1 MFTRGKITRNLSKSQ
16 EHSTVKTESSQAF
29 WEGFWYNQRQKMVEQ
44 DIKRRGIKNA
54 PLLAALAKVPRH
66 RFVLPE
72 WSELAYQD
80 RPLPIGNNQTISQPY
95 IVATMT
101 EMAEISPQDKVL
113 EIGTG
118 SGYQTAIL
126 GELAKEVYTIE
137 IIASLAEKA
146 RYLLKELGYTNIY
159 SKIDDGYAGWLEYA
173 PYDAILVTAAPP
185 TIPSTLKEQLAINGR
200 MVIPV
205 GTGNQELLRLR
216 KTPRKW
222 MIESIFPVRFV
233 PLIH

>member
-1 MFTRGKITRNLSKSQ
+1 MFSAKSQ
-16 EHSTVKTESSQAF
+16 EHSTVENESDQGF
-29 WEGFWYNQRQKMVEQ
+29 WDNLWYNQRQNMVEQ
-44 DIKRRGIKNA
+44 DIRRRGIKNP
-54 PLLAALAKVPRH
+54 PLLAALAKIPRH

-72 WSELAYQD
+72 WAELAYQD
-80 RPLPIGNNQTISQPY
+80 RPLPIGHNQTISQPY
-95 IVATMT
+95 IVAAMT
-101 EMAEISPQDKVL
+101 QAAEISPQDKVL

-137 IIASLAEKA
+137 IIPSLAQKA
-146 RYLLKELGYTNIY
+146 RNLLKELGYTNIH
-159 SKIDDGYAGWLEYA
+159 SKIDNGYQGWLEYA
-173 PYDAILVTAAPP
+173 PYDVILVTAAPP
-185 TIPSTLKEQLAINGR
+185 TVPSNLKEQLAINGR

-205 GTGNQELLRLR
+205 GIGTQELLKLR
-216 KTPRKW
+216 KTPTKW